1 MLPVPG
7 LRRTLVTAAVLG
19 SYVAAPAVLAPTAAV
34 AAPRCPTPTVQDA
47 TRQADGV
54 FRGTVEDVQPVTG
67 TNAPGSADRYE
78 HQVTVGRVWKGGLST
93 QRVQVRTEAGAQ
105 PGEQQPGPRACPDG
119 LGQLEVGEE
128 YLFFVDRRASGW
140 LAEPTSRTAPLD
152 DRLLGQVTRLLGSG
166 RAPVPAA
173 PETAQFT
180 RVANS
185 EPASLTR
192 TAAPGLAMI
201 IVGLLGLA
209 VVRGL
214 GRR

>member
-1 MLPVPG
+1 M
-7 LRRTLVTAAVLG
+7 TAAVLG
-19 SYVAAPAVLAPTAAV
+19 TYVVAPVVLAPTAAV
-34 AAPRCPTPTVQDA
+34 AAPPGCPTITVQDA

-54 FRGTVEDVQPVTG
+54 FRGTVEDVRPVTG
-67 TNAPGSADRYE
+67 TSAPGSPDRYE

-93 QRVQVRTEAGAQ
+93 QRVLVRTEAGSRPSEQ
-105 PGEQQPGPRACPDG
+105 PGEQPGPRACPDG
-119 LGQLEVGEE
+119 LGQLETGEE

-166 RAPVPAA
+166 RAPVPVA

-180 RVANS
+180 RVADG

-192 TAAPGLAMI
+192 TAAPGLAMV